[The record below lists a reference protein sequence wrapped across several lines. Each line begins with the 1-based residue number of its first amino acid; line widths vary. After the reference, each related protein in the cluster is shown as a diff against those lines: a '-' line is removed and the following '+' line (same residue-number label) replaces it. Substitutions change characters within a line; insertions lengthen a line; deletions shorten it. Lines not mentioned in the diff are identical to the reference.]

1 MRTRQY
7 VEIQREL
14 VMANFPVIIGMHFT
28 MELGKQ
34 KLILLKTY
42 ALICYRLYHG
52 PCLTPM

>member
-7 VEIQREL
+7 VEIQRGL

-52 PCLTPM
+52 PCLTPV